1 MKLVYSGMSH
11 ILSFDGSYV
20 SELIV
25 ENKKLFF
32 EMVNSMVAQSNGMAG
47 GCVLSVADKPVDF
60 SKYADLT
67 IQFAPFQANRK
78 SLLTKLYSVIEQKAL
93 LAENYMQTVELLSK
107 MEKYIFY
114 LTEDFPFEIGCQ
126 KLAMGSIIRALAPEI
141 EESNKSVLEKIFSY
155 MELVRELDRDRL
167 FIMIN
172 MRSYFTDTDMEE
184 FIKSVCLHNFK
195 MLLLSNVSE
204 AKLKNTKRYIID
216 SDLCEF

>member
-11 ILSFDGSYV
+11 VLSFDGSCV

-32 EMVNSMVAQSNGMAG
+32 EMVNSMVAQSNGMSG
-47 GCVLSVADKPVDF
+47 GCILSVADKPVDF
-60 SKYADLT
+60 SKYVDLT
-67 IQFAPFQANRK
+67 IQFAPFQVNRK
-78 SLLTKLYSVIEQKAL
+78 PLLTKLYSAIEQKAL

-107 MEKYIFY
+107 IEKYIFY

-155 MELVRELDRDRL
+155 MELVRELGRDRL

>member
-141 EESNKSVLEKIFSY
+141 EESGPMSRFSTNKNEKSFPILTY
-155 MELVRELDRDRL
+155 
-167 FIMIN
+167 
-172 MRSYFTDTDMEE
+172 
-184 FIKSVCLHNFK
+184 
-195 MLLLSNVSE
+195 
-204 AKLKNTKRYIID
+204 
-216 SDLCEF
+216 

>member
-67 IQFAPFQANRK
+67 IQFAPFQVNRK
-78 SLLTKLYSVIEQKAL
+78 SLLTKLYSVIEQKAPL
-93 LAENYMQTVELLSK
+93 
-107 MEKYIFY
+107 F
-114 LTEDFPFEIGCQ
+114 
-126 KLAMGSIIRALAPEI
+126 
-141 EESNKSVLEKIFSY
+141 
-155 MELVRELDRDRL
+155 VR
-167 FIMIN
+167 
-172 MRSYFTDTDMEE
+172 
-184 FIKSVCLHNFK
+184 
-195 MLLLSNVSE
+195 
-204 AKLKNTKRYIID
+204 
-216 SDLCEF
+216 